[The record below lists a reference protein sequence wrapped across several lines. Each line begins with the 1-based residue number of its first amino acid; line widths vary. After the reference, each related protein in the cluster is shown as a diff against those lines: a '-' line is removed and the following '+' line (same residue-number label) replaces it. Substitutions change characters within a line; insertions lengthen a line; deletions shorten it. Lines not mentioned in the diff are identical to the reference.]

1 MSFLLAS
8 LAAAVLALAPAHH
21 QPAAYSAM
29 RASHSGSRKP
39 ANLESQLLE
48 QMNAVRVR
56 QGLHALR
63 LSRPLIAAARRHSVS
78 MAQKG
83 YFSHASADGTSFWK
97 RVASFYDY
105 RGYRRWSVGENL
117 LWASPDVTVAGAVKM
132 WLRSP
137 DHRANLLDHNWRE
150 IGISAVHAA
159 SARGIYG
166 GRAAT
171 IVTADFGYRY

>member
-1 MSFLLAS
+1 VNFLLAS

-21 QPAAYSAM
+21 QPAAYSAVG
-29 RASHSGSRKP
+29 ASHSNSRKP

-56 QGLHALR
+56 RGLHALR
-63 LSRPLIAAARRHSVS
+63 LSRPLTAAARRHSAS

-105 RGYRRWSVGENL
+105 RGHRRWSVGENL
-117 LWASPDVTVAGAVKM
+117 LWASPDVKCG
-132 WLRSP
+132 
-137 DHRANLLDHNWRE
+137 
-150 IGISAVHAA
+150 
-159 SARGIYG
+159 
-166 GRAAT
+166 
-171 IVTADFGYRY
+171 

>member
-1 MSFLLAS
+1 VNFLLAS

-21 QPAAYSAM
+21 QPAAYSAV
-29 RASHSGSRKP
+29 RASHPGSRKP

-56 QGLHALR
+56 RGLHALR
-63 LSRPLIAAARRHSVS
+63 LSRPLTAAARRHSVS

>member
-1 MSFLLAS
+1 MNFLLAS

-21 QPAAYSAM
+21 QPAAYSAVG
-29 RASHSGSRKP
+29 ASHSNSRKP

-56 QGLHALR
+56 RGLHALR
-63 LSRPLIAAARRHSVS
+63 LSRPLTAAARRHSAS

>member
-1 MSFLLAS
+1 VNFLLAS

-21 QPAAYSAM
+21 QPAAYSAVG
-29 RASHSGSRKP
+29 ASHSNSRKP

-56 QGLHALR
+56 RGLHALR
-63 LSRPLIAAARRHSVS
+63 LSRPLTAAARRHSAS

-105 RGYRRWSVGENL
+105 RGHRRWSVGENL